1 VTAFGYSLMCEEHHP
16 NELLANAQ
24 RAEQAGFDFVTVSDH
39 FHPWL
44 SSHQHSPYES
54 LDVITMLWDG
64 RYHSFA
70 GRHVTVQ
77 DARIFTLPDR
87 PPPIHVAVSGP
98 GSIAVAAEHGTGMV
112 ATEPDPGLVED
123 FERASGAQRPK
134 IGQLAVCAGE
144 DEAAARRLA
153 HERWR
158 FAAGGW
164 KVQSE
169 LPNPVNFEAA
179 TAHVREEDVA
189 EMVSCGPDPG
199 VHAAAIE
206 RWVEAGFTHVA
217 VVQIGPDKD
226 AFLSMWERDLAP
238 RLARA

>member
-1 VTAFGYSLMCEEHHP
+1 
-16 NELLANAQ
+16 
-24 RAEQAGFDFVTVSDH
+24 
-39 FHPWL
+39 
-44 SSHQHSPYES
+44 
-54 LDVITMLWDG
+54 
-64 RYHSFA
+64 
-70 GRHVTVQ
+70 
-77 DARIFTLPDR
+77 
-87 PPPIHVAVSGP
+87 
-98 GSIAVAAEHGTGMV
+98 
-112 ATEPDPGLVED
+112 
-123 FERASGAQRPK
+123 
-134 IGQLAVCAGE
+134 VCAGE

-179 TAHVREEDVA
+179 TANVREEDVA
-189 EMVSCGPDPG
+189 EMVSCGPDPE

-217 VVQIGPDKD
+217 VVQIGPDQD

-238 RLARA
+238 RLAVT